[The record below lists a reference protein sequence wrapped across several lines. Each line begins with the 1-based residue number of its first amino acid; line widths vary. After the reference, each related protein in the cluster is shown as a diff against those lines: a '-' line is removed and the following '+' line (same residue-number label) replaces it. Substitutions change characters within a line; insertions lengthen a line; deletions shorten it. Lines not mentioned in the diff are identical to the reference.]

1 MQDAS
6 RSVLRATANRRR
18 RKALPAGRLTKHLP
32 CRAGRLTK
40 HLPCRAA
47 KSDKKKAAELLL
59 HVRRPMH
66 AGYEGGAGFLILGCV
81 CTAGLPQKGD
91 SRDSATIRIPGEVA
105 EWLKAAPC

>member
-1 MQDAS
+1 MEDAS
-6 RSVLRATANRRR
+6 RSVLRATANGRR
-18 RKALPAGRLTKHLP
+18 RKALPAGRLTK
-32 CRAGRLTK
+32 R
-40 HLPCRAA
+40 LPCRAA

-59 HVRRPMH
+59 HIRRPMH